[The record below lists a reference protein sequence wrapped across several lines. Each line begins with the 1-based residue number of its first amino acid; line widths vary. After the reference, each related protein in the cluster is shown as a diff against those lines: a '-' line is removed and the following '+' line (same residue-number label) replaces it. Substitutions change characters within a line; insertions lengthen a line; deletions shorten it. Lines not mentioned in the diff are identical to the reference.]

1 MDEYPAM
8 HANLPRAAAPR
19 PLHAWSVCALALAA
33 LITAGCG
40 GEPSPAADEPEA
52 PEPAAPEVVVPA
64 NEVFFATIENGGT
77 YTSPVEII
85 FTVNTFAIV
94 PIEDP
99 LVARPGEGH
108 YHLAVDADCAAAG
121 DLIVAG
127 NPSYIHFGTGN
138 DRIEM
143 QFEPGVHRLC
153 LQVADGEHRVIDG
166 PDHSLLTKEI
176 QIIIE

>member
-1 MDEYPAM
+1 MKAHRSPA
-8 HANLPRAAAPR
+8 AFVRRQPVAAP
-19 PLHAWSVCALALAA
+19 LCGLVLVA
-33 LITAGCG
+33 LITTGCA
-40 GEPSPAADEPEA
+40 EEQSPAVDEPEA
-52 PEPAAPEVVVPA
+52 PAPSASVDVA
-64 NEVFFATIENGGT
+64 SIREVFFATVEDGGT
-77 YTSPVEII
+77 YSSPVEFI
-85 FTVNTFAIV
+85 FTVNAFAIV
-94 PIEDP
+94 TIEDP

-176 QIIIE
+176 SITIE

>member
-1 MDEYPAM
+1 MHTTRLHCSPTCRRVAPA
-8 HANLPRAAAPR
+8 LPLCCLLLVGLIATGCAADQP
-19 PLHAWSVCALALAA
+19 P
-33 LITAGCG
+33 
-40 GEPSPAADEPEA
+40 ADEPEA
-52 PEPAAPEVVVPA
+52 PETEAVADVAPSPEA
-64 NEVFFATIENGGT
+64 FFDNIEDGGT
-77 YTSPVEII
+77 YSSPVEI
-85 FTVNTFAIV
+85 VFAVDGFEIV

-99 LVARPGEGH
+99 LVVRAGEGH

-121 DLIVAG
+121 DVIVAG

-143 QFEPGVHRLC
+143 QFASGDHRLC

-176 QIIIE
+176 HITIE